1 MKHNVQRRD
10 INRGIDI
17 FSDFL
22 LLGFFLS
29 IWPLKKGGAD
39 KPPAISKRVVME
51 VTLRLSQPEWMD
63 RAEGAS
69 LEKKGGLS
77 FYVLQRHL
85 PSKISDT
92 WATLRDS
99 H

>member
-1 MKHNVQRRD
+1 
-10 INRGIDI
+10 
-17 FSDFL
+17 
-22 LLGFFLS
+22 
-29 IWPLKKGGAD
+29 
-39 KPPAISKRVVME
+39 ME

-77 FYVLQRHL
+77 LYVLQRHL
-85 PSKISDT
+85 PAKISNT
-92 WATLRDS
+92 WATLRVS